1 MDISKACEILE
12 IEISK
17 SFTLAEVKKAYYKA
31 SLKHH
36 PDHNIGDI
44 NSNARFQKINEA
56 YTFLSSYIQIK
67 QEHTQEHT
75 RQHTRQQDEHTQQHT
90 RQQDEHTQQ
99 QDEHTNIDD
108 DDILIKFIK
117 TLIDFNIKE
126 LSLTAFEGLN
136 KDNSLKLFDYI
147 EKYSSMLGL
156 EAEFVEAVRT
166 LTREKMKN
174 DIVIIINPT
183 IDNIMNNELYKLE
196 YNNENYYVPL
206 WHDEISYDISE
217 TEYLIVK
224 CKPELP
230 ETIFIDHNN
239 DVHIKIIIE
248 SIEHVLNEPSINV
261 IIGGKV
267 FEIPVCELKI
277 KKSQTYTFFNKGIS
291 LINLND
297 IYNTTRNG
305 NIIVYIT
312 INK

>member
-1 MDISKACEILE
+1 MDIKKACEILD
-12 IEISK
+12 IEICK
-17 SFTLAEVKKAYYKA
+17 MFTLPEVKKAYYKA

-44 NSNARFQKINEA
+44 DSNARFQKINEA
-56 YTFLSSYIQIK
+56 YIFLSTYVQLK
-67 QEHTQEHT
+67 EEHTQEK
-75 RQHTRQQDEHTQQHT
+75 QHMQEQDDMQE
-90 RQQDEHTQQ
+90 E
-99 QDEHTNIDD
+99 ETNTDA
-108 DDILIKFIK
+108 DIISTFIK

-136 KDNSLKLFDYI
+136 KHNSLKIYEYI

-156 EAEFVEAVRT
+156 EKEFMDSITA
-166 LTREKMKN
+166 LTREKIKN
-174 DIVIIINPT
+174 DIIIIINPT
-183 IDNIMNNELYKLE
+183 IENIMNNELYKLE

-230 ETIFIDHNN
+230 ENIFIDHNN
-239 DVHIKIIIE
+239 DLHIKILID
-248 SIEHVLNEPSINV
+248 SIEKLLNETYIH
-261 IIGGKV
+261 ITIGGKV

-277 KKSQTYTFFNKGIS
+277 KKSQTYTFFNKGIA

-297 IYNTTRNG
+297 IYNTKRNG

-312 INK
+312 IK

>member
-1 MDISKACEILE
+1 MDISNACKILE
-12 IEISK
+12 IELSK
-17 SFTLAEVKKAYYKA
+17 SFTLSEVKKAYYKA

-36 PDHNIGDI
+36 PDHNLGDI
-44 NSNARFQKINEA
+44 KSNAKFQKINEA
-56 YTFLSSYIQIK
+56 YMFLSTYVQI
-67 QEHTQEHT
+67 TQEHT
-75 RQHTRQQDEHTQQHT
+75 RQQEQEHTREQHDKKDNT
-90 RQQDEHTQQ
+90 E
-99 QDEHTNIDD
+99 
-108 DDILIKFIK
+108 DDIIIKFIK

-126 LSLTAFEGLN
+126 ISLTAFEGLN
-136 KDNSLKLFDYI
+136 KDNSLKIFEYI
-147 EKYSSMLGL
+147 EKYSTMLGL
-156 EAEFVEAVRT
+156 EPEFVESIRT

-183 IDNIMNNELYKLE
+183 IENIMNNELYKLE

-230 ETIFIDHNN
+230 ENIFIDHNN
-239 DVHIKIIIE
+239 DVHIKILIE
-248 SIEHVLNEPSINV
+248 TIEQILNEPYINV
-261 IIGGKV
+261 TIGGKV

-297 IYNTTRNG
+297 IYNTSRSG

-312 INK
+312 IHK

>member
-67 QEHTQEHT
+67 QEHTEHTQEHT
-75 RQHTRQQDEHTQQHT
+75 R
-90 RQQDEHTQQ
+90 Q

-248 SIEHVLNEPSINV
+248 SIEHVFNEPSINV

>member
-67 QEHTQEHT
+67 QEHTEHTQEHT
-75 RQHTRQQDEHTQQHT
+75 R
-90 RQQDEHTQQ
+90 Q

-183 IDNIMNNELYKLE
+183 IENIMNNELYKLE

-248 SIEHVLNEPSINV
+248 SIEHVFNEPSINV

>member
-1 MDISKACEILE
+1 MDISNACKILE

-17 SFTLAEVKKAYYKA
+17 SFTLSEVKKAYYKA

-44 NSNARFQKINEA
+44 DSNARFQKINEA

-67 QEHTQEHT
+67 QEHAEQNHS
-75 RQHTRQQDEHTQQHT
+75 DEHSAQH
-90 RQQDEHTQQ
+90 DEEQN
-99 QDEHTNIDD
+99 NIDD
-108 DDILIKFIK
+108 DIIIKFIK

-136 KDNSLKLFDYI
+136 KDNSLKIFEYI

-156 EAEFVEAVRT
+156 EPEFIESVRT

-183 IDNIMNNELYKLE
+183 IENIMNNELYKLE

-230 ETIFIDHNN
+230 ENIFIDHNN
-239 DVHIKIIIE
+239 DVHIKILIE
-248 SIEHVLNEPSINV
+248 SIEKILIEPYISV
-261 IIGGKV
+261 TVGEKV

-277 KKSQTYTFFNKGIS
+277 KKSQIYTFFNKGIS

>member
-12 IEISK
+12 IDIDINK
-17 SFTLAEVKKAYYKA
+17 TFILAQVKKAYYKA

-44 NSNARFQKINEA
+44 DSNARFQKINEA
-56 YTFLSSYIQIK
+56 YMFLSSYIQIK
-67 QEHTQEHT
+67 QEQEQEQEQRQEQRQEHEQKHSA
-75 RQHTRQQDEHTQQHT
+75 QHDEEQK
-90 RQQDEHTQQ
+90 E
-99 QDEHTNIDD
+99 NIDD
-108 DDILIKFIK
+108 DIIIKFIK

-126 LSLTAFEGLN
+126 ISLTAFEGLN
-136 KDNSLKLFDYI
+136 KDNSLKIFDYI

-156 EAEFVEAVRT
+156 EEEFVESIRT
-166 LTREKMKN
+166 ITREKMKN
-174 DIVIIINPT
+174 DSVIIINPT
-183 IDNIMNNELYKLE
+183 IENIMNNELYKLE

-206 WHDEISYDISE
+206 WHDELSYDISE

-230 ETIFIDHNN
+230 ENIFIDHNN
-239 DVHIKIIIE
+239 DLHIKILIE
-248 SIEHVLNEPSINV
+248 SIEQLLNEPYINV
-261 IIGGKV
+261 TIGGKV

-277 KKSQTYTFFNKGIS
+277 KKSQTYTFFNRGIS

-297 IYNTTRNG
+297 IYNTTRSS

>member
-36 PDHNIGDI
+36 PDHNIGDLD
-44 NSNARFQKINEA
+44 SNARFQKINEA

-67 QEHTQEHT
+67 QEHT
-75 RQHTRQQDEHTQQHT
+75 EHTQ
-90 RQQDEHTQQ
+90 EHTQQ

-248 SIEHVLNEPSINV
+248 SIEHVFNEPSINV

>member
-67 QEHTQEHT
+67 QEHTEHTQEHT
-75 RQHTRQQDEHTQQHT
+75 R
-90 RQQDEHTQQ
+90 Q

-183 IDNIMNNELYKLE
+183 IDNIMNNEFYR
-196 YNNENYYVPL
+196 
-206 WHDEISYDISE
+206 
-217 TEYLIVK
+217 TR
-224 CKPELP
+224 
-230 ETIFIDHNN
+230 
-239 DVHIKIIIE
+239 IE
-248 SIEHVLNEPSINV
+248 
-261 IIGGKV
+261 
-267 FEIPVCELKI
+267 
-277 KKSQTYTFFNKGIS
+277 
-291 LINLND
+291 
-297 IYNTTRNG
+297 
-305 NIIVYIT
+305 
-312 INK
+312 

>member
-17 SFTLAEVKKAYYKA
+17 SFTLAQVKKAYYKA

-36 PDHNIGDI
+36 PDHNIGDLE
-44 NSNARFQKINEA
+44 SNARFQKINEA

-67 QEHTQEHT
+67 QEHSEEHMQE
-75 RQHTRQQDEHTQQHT
+75 QEQEQEQ
-90 RQQDEHTQQ
+90 EQQ
-99 QDEHTNIDD
+99 QNNNIDD
-108 DDILIKFIK
+108 DIIIKFIK

-136 KDNSLKLFDYI
+136 KDNSLKIFEYI

-156 EAEFVEAVRT
+156 DDEFIESVRT

-183 IDNIMNNELYKLE
+183 IENIMNNELYKLE

-230 ETIFIDHNN
+230 ENIFIDHNN
-239 DVHIKIIIE
+239 DVHIKILIE
-248 SIEHVLNEPSINV
+248 SIEQLLNEPYINV
-261 IIGGKV
+261 AIGGKV

-277 KKSQTYTFFNKGIS
+277 KKSQIYTFFNKGIS

-312 INK
+312 MNK

>member
-1 MDISKACEILE
+1 MDIKRACEILD

-17 SFTLAEVKKAYYKA
+17 TFNFNFNDTLTLAEIKKAYYKA

-36 PDHNIGDI
+36 PDHNIGDLD
-44 NSNARFQKINEA
+44 SNARFQKINEA
-56 YTFLSSYIQIK
+56 YIFLSRYKEQDMEQDK
-67 QEHTQEHT
+67 EQAQA
-75 RQHTRQQDEHTQQHT
+75 QQDKEQAQAQQ
-90 RQQDEHTQQ
+90 EQQ
-99 QDEHTNIDD
+99 QEKDQDIDN
-108 DDILIKFIK
+108 DIISKFIK

-126 LSLTAFEGLN
+126 ISLTAFEGLN
-136 KDNSLKLFDYI
+136 KHNSLKIFDYI
-147 EKYSSMLGL
+147 EKYSTMLGL
-156 EAEFVEAVRT
+156 EKEFVDSIKT
-166 LTREKMKN
+166 LTREKIKN
-174 DIVIIINPT
+174 DIIIIINPT
-183 IDNIMNNELYKLE
+183 IENIINNEIYKLE

-230 ETIFIDHNN
+230 ENTFIDHNN
-239 DVHIKIIIE
+239 DVHIKMLIE
-248 SIEHVLNEPSINV
+248 SIEKLLNEPYINV
-261 IIGGKV
+261 SVGGKV

-277 KKSQTYTFFNKGIS
+277 KKSQIYTFFNKGIS

-297 IYNTTRNG
+297 IYNTKRKG

>member
-1 MDISKACEILE
+1 MDIKTSCEILD

-17 SFTLAEVKKAYYKA
+17 CYTLSEIKKAYYKA

-36 PDHNIGDI
+36 PDHNPGDI
-44 NSNARFQKINEA
+44 DSNARFQKINEA
-56 YTFLSSYIQIK
+56 YTFLSTYVQINQQDNEEHGQDHD
-67 QEHTQEHT
+67 QEHDQK
-75 RQHTRQQDEHTQQHT
+75 DV
-90 RQQDEHTQQ
+90 
-99 QDEHTNIDD
+99 D
-108 DDILIKFIK
+108 DDIISKFIK

-136 KDNSLKLFDYI
+136 KHNSLKIFEYI
-147 EKYSSMLGL
+147 EKYSGMLGL
-156 EAEFVEAVRT
+156 EKEFVESIKNI
-166 LTREKMKN
+166 TREKMKN

-183 IDNIMNNELYKLE
+183 IENIMNNELYKLE
-196 YNNENYYVPL
+196 YNNEIYYIPL

-230 ETIFIDHNN
+230 ENIFIDHNN
-239 DVHIKIIIE
+239 DVHIKILID
-248 SIEHVLNEPSINV
+248 SIEQLFNEPYIN
-261 IIGGKV
+261 ITIGGKV
-267 FEIPVCELKI
+267 FELPVCELKI
-277 KKSQTYTFFNKGIS
+277 KKSQIYTFFNKGIS

>member
-1 MDISKACEILE
+1 MDISKACKILE
-12 IEISK
+12 IDIDINK

-36 PDHNIGDI
+36 PDHNLGDI
-44 NSNARFQKINEA
+44 ESNARFQKINEA
-56 YTFLSSYIQIK
+56 YMFLSTYEHMRQ
-67 QEHTQEHT
+67 QHEHEHTHTQEH
-75 RQHTRQQDEHTQQHT
+75 DKK
-90 RQQDEHTQQ
+90 D
-99 QDEHTNIDD
+99 NSD
-108 DDILIKFIK
+108 DDIIIKFIK

-126 LSLTAFEGLN
+126 ISLTAFEGLN
-136 KDNSLKLFDYI
+136 KDNSLKIFEYI

-156 EAEFVEAVRT
+156 EPEFVESIRT
-166 LTREKMKN
+166 LTREKIKN

-183 IDNIMNNELYKLE
+183 IENIMNNELYKLE

-230 ETIFIDHNN
+230 ENIFIDHNN
-239 DVHIKIIIE
+239 DVHIKILIE
-248 SIEHVLNEPSINV
+248 TIEQILNEPYINV
-261 IIGGKV
+261 TIGGKV

-297 IYNTTRNG
+297 IYNTSRSG

-312 INK
+312 IHK

>member
-44 NSNARFQKINEA
+44 QSNARFQKINEA

-67 QEHTQEHT
+67 QEHAENTQE
-75 RQHTRQQDEHTQQHT
+75 QEQNN
-90 RQQDEHTQQ
+90 
-99 QDEHTNIDD
+99 NIDD
-108 DDILIKFIK
+108 DIIIKFIK

-136 KDNSLKLFDYI
+136 KDNSLKIFEYI

-156 EAEFVEAVRT
+156 DDEFIESVRT

-183 IDNIMNNELYKLE
+183 IENIMNNELYKLE

-239 DVHIKIIIE
+239 DVHIKILIE
-248 SIEHVLNEPSINV
+248 SIEQLLNEPYINV
-261 IIGGKV
+261 AIGGKV

-277 KKSQTYTFFNKGIS
+277 KKSQIYTFFNKGIS

-312 INK
+312 MNK

>member
-67 QEHTQEHT
+67 QEHTQE
-75 RQHTRQQDEHTQQHT
+75 
-90 RQQDEHTQQ
+90 

>member
-1 MDISKACEILE
+1 MDIKTACEILD
-12 IEISK
+12 IEINK
-17 SFTLAEVKKAYYKA
+17 CYTLSEVKKAYYKA

-36 PDHNIGDI
+36 PDHNPGDI
-44 NSNARFQKINEA
+44 NSNARFQRINEA
-56 YTFLSSYIQIK
+56 YTFLSTYVQLNIQQE
-67 QEHTQEHT
+67 QEH
-75 RQHTRQQDEHTQQHT
+75 QHKHKDM
-90 RQQDEHTQQ
+90 D
-99 QDEHTNIDD
+99 TNDIDD
-108 DDILIKFIK
+108 DDIIIKFIK

-126 LSLTAFEGLN
+126 ISLTAFEGLN
-136 KDNSLKLFDYI
+136 KNNSLKIFEYI
-147 EKYSSMLGL
+147 EKYSTMLGL
-156 EAEFVEAVRT
+156 EKEFVESIRT

-183 IDNIMNNELYKLE
+183 IENIMKNEIYKLE

-230 ETIFIDHNN
+230 ENTFIDHNN
-239 DVHIKIIIE
+239 DVHIKMLIE
-248 SIEHVLNEPSINV
+248 SIEKLLNEPYINV
-261 IIGGKV
+261 NVGGKV

-277 KKSQTYTFFNKGIS
+277 KKSQIYTFFNKGIS

-297 IYNTTRNG
+297 IYNTKRKG

>member
-67 QEHTQEHT
+67 QEHTEHTQEHT
-75 RQHTRQQDEHTQQHT
+75 R
-90 RQQDEHTQQ
+90 Q

>member
-36 PDHNIGDI
+36 PDHNIGDLD
-44 NSNARFQKINEA
+44 SNARFQKINEA

-67 QEHTQEHT
+67 QEHT
-75 RQHTRQQDEHTQQHT
+75 RQQDEQ
-90 RQQDEHTQQ
+90 
-99 QDEHTNIDD
+99 TNIDD

-156 EAEFVEAVRT
+156 EAEFVESVRT

-183 IDNIMNNELYKLE
+183 IENIMNNELYKLE

-248 SIEHVLNEPSINV
+248 SIEQLLNEPSINV

>member
-36 PDHNIGDI
+36 PDHNIGDLD
-44 NSNARFQKINEA
+44 SNGRFQKINEA

-67 QEHTQEHT
+67 QEHT
-75 RQHTRQQDEHTQQHT
+75 RQQDEHT
-90 RQQDEHTQQ
+90 RQQDQQ
-99 QDEHTNIDD
+99 NNIDD
-108 DDILIKFIK
+108 DDIIIKFIK

-136 KDNSLKLFDYI
+136 KDNSLKIFEYI

-156 EAEFVEAVRT
+156 ETEFVEAVRT

-183 IDNIMNNELYKLE
+183 IENIMNNKLYKLE

-230 ETIFIDHNN
+230 ENIFIDHNN
-239 DVHIKIIIE
+239 DVHIKILIE
-248 SIEHVLNEPSINV
+248 SIEQLLNEPCINV
-261 IIGGKV
+261 TIGGKV
-267 FEIPVCELKI
+267 FEIPICELKI
-277 KKSQTYTFFNKGIS
+277 KKNQTYTFFNKGIS

>member
-44 NSNARFQKINEA
+44 QSNARFQKINEA

-67 QEHTQEHT
+67 QEHAEQQEHT
-75 RQHTRQQDEHTQQHT
+75 QEQEQNN
-90 RQQDEHTQQ
+90 
-99 QDEHTNIDD
+99 NIDD
-108 DDILIKFIK
+108 DIIIKFIK

-136 KDNSLKLFDYI
+136 KDNSLKIFDYI

-156 EAEFVEAVRT
+156 DDEFIESVRT

-183 IDNIMNNELYKLE
+183 IENIMNNELYKLE

-230 ETIFIDHNN
+230 ENIFIDHNN
-239 DVHIKIIIE
+239 DVHIKILIE
-248 SIEHVLNEPSINV
+248 SIEQILNEPYINV
-261 IIGGKV
+261 TIGGKV

-277 KKSQTYTFFNKGIS
+277 KKSQIYTFFNKGIS

-312 INK
+312 MNK

>member
-1 MDISKACEILE
+1 MDIKTACEILE

-17 SFTLAEVKKAYYKA
+17 NFTLSEVKKAYYKA

-44 NSNARFQKINEA
+44 DSNARFQKINEA
-56 YTFLSSYIQIK
+56 YTFLSNYIQIK
-67 QEHTQEHT
+67 QEHDNEQE
-75 RQHTRQQDEHTQQHT
+75 QDKNN
-90 RQQDEHTQQ
+90 
-99 QDEHTNIDD
+99 NIDN
-108 DDILIKFIK
+108 DIIIKFIK
-117 TLIDFNIKE
+117 TLIDLNIKE

-136 KDNSLKLFDYI
+136 KDNSLKIFEYI

-156 EAEFVEAVRT
+156 DDAFIESIRT
-166 LTREKMKN
+166 LTREKIKN

-183 IDNIMNNELYKLE
+183 IENIMNNELYKLD

-217 TEYLIVK
+217 SEYLIVK

-230 ETIFIDHNN
+230 ENIFIDHNN
-239 DVHIKIIIE
+239 DLHIKILID
-248 SIEHVLNEPSINV
+248 SIEQLLNDLYINV
-261 IIGGKV
+261 TIGGKV

-277 KKSQTYTFFNKGIS
+277 KKSQIYTFFNKGIS

-297 IYNTTRNG
+297 IYNTNRNG

>member
-1 MDISKACEILE
+1 MDISNACKILE

-17 SFTLAEVKKAYYKA
+17 SFNLAEVKKAYYKA

-36 PDHNIGDI
+36 PDHNLGDI
-44 NSNARFQKINEA
+44 ESNARFQKINEA
-56 YTFLSSYIQIK
+56 YMFLSTYENMRQ
-67 QEHTQEHT
+67 QHEHTQEH
-75 RQHTRQQDEHTQQHT
+75 DKK
-90 RQQDEHTQQ
+90 D
-99 QDEHTNIDD
+99 NIDD
-108 DDILIKFIK
+108 DIIIKFIK

-126 LSLTAFEGLN
+126 ISLTAFEGLN
-136 KDNSLKLFDYI
+136 KDNSLKIFEYI

-156 EAEFVEAVRT
+156 ETEFVESIRT

-183 IDNIMNNELYKLE
+183 IENIMNNELYKLE

-206 WHDEISYDISE
+206 WHEEISYDISE

-230 ETIFIDHNN
+230 ENIFIDHNN
-239 DVHIKIIIE
+239 DVHIKILIE
-248 SIEHVLNEPSINV
+248 AIEQILNEQYINV
-261 IIGGKV
+261 TIGGKV

-297 IYNTTRNG
+297 IYNTTRSG
-305 NIIVYIT
+305 NIIIYIT

>member
-1 MDISKACEILE
+1 MDISNACKILE

-17 SFTLAEVKKAYYKA
+17 SFTLSEVKKAYYKA

-44 NSNARFQKINEA
+44 DSNARFQKINEA

-67 QEHTQEHT
+67 QEHMQE
-75 RQHTRQQDEHTQQHT
+75 QN
-90 RQQDEHTQQ
+90 
-99 QDEHTNIDD
+99 NIDD
-108 DDILIKFIK
+108 DIIIKFIK

-136 KDNSLKLFDYI
+136 KDNSLKIFEYI

-156 EAEFVEAVRT
+156 EPEFIESVRT

-183 IDNIMNNELYKLE
+183 IENIMNNELYKLE

-230 ETIFIDHNN
+230 ENIFIDHNN
-239 DVHIKIIIE
+239 DVHIKILIE
-248 SIEHVLNEPSINV
+248 SIEQLFIEPYINV
-261 IIGGKV
+261 TIGGKV

-277 KKSQTYTFFNKGIS
+277 KKSQIYTFFNKGIS

>member
-1 MDISKACEILE
+1 MDIKRACEILD

-17 SFTLAEVKKAYYKA
+17 SFTFNFNFNDTLTLAEIKKAYYKA

-36 PDHNIGDI
+36 PDHNIGDLD
-44 NSNARFQKINEA
+44 SNARFQKINEA
-56 YTFLSSYIQIK
+56 YIFLSSYKEQDVEQHK
-67 QEHTQEHT
+67 EQEQE
-75 RQHTRQQDEHTQQHT
+75 QEQD
-90 RQQDEHTQQ
+90 
-99 QDEHTNIDD
+99 IDID
-108 DDILIKFIK
+108 NDIISKFIK

-126 LSLTAFEGLN
+126 ISLTAFEGLN
-136 KDNSLKLFDYI
+136 KHNSLKIFDYI

-156 EAEFVEAVRT
+156 EKEFVDSIKT
-166 LTREKMKN
+166 LTREKIKN
-174 DIVIIINPT
+174 DIIIIINPT
-183 IDNIMNNELYKLE
+183 IENIINNELYKLE

-230 ETIFIDHNN
+230 ENTFIDHNN
-239 DVHIKIIIE
+239 DVHIKMLIE
-248 SIEHVLNEPSINV
+248 SIEKLLNEPYINV
-261 IIGGKV
+261 NVGGKV

-277 KKSQTYTFFNKGIS
+277 KKSQIYTFFNKGIS

-297 IYNTTRNG
+297 IYNTKRKG

>member
-1 MDISKACEILE
+1 MDISNACKILE

-17 SFTLAEVKKAYYKA
+17 SFTLSEVKKAYYKA

-44 NSNARFQKINEA
+44 DSNARFQKINEA

-67 QEHTQEHT
+67 QEHMQE
-75 RQHTRQQDEHTQQHT
+75 QN
-90 RQQDEHTQQ
+90 
-99 QDEHTNIDD
+99 NIDD
-108 DDILIKFIK
+108 DIIIKFIK

-136 KDNSLKLFDYI
+136 KDNSLKIFEYI

-156 EAEFVEAVRT
+156 EPEFIESVRT

-183 IDNIMNNELYKLE
+183 IENIMNNELYKLE

-230 ETIFIDHNN
+230 ENIFIDHNN
-239 DVHIKIIIE
+239 DVHIKILIE
-248 SIEHVLNEPSINV
+248 SIEKLLIEPYISV
-261 IIGGKV
+261 TVGGKV

-277 KKSQTYTFFNKGIS
+277 KKSQIYTFFNKGIS

>member
-1 MDISKACEILE
+1 MDINKACEILE
-12 IEISK
+12 IKIND
-17 SFTLAEVKKAYYKA
+17 SFTLSEVKKAYYKA

-44 NSNARFQKINEA
+44 ESNARFQKINEA
-56 YTFLSSYIQIK
+56 YTFLSTYVEMK
-67 QEHTQEHT
+67 EE
-75 RQHTRQQDEHTQQHT
+75 HTRQQDNKQQHK
-90 RQQDEHTQQ
+90 DENNE
-99 QDEHTNIDD
+99 DE
-108 DDILIKFIK
+108 DIIIKFIK

-126 LSLTAFEGLN
+126 ISLTAFEGLN
-136 KDNSLKLFDYI
+136 KDNSLKIFEYI
-147 EKYSSMLGL
+147 EKYSNMLGL
-156 EAEFVEAVRT
+156 EPEFIESVRT

-183 IDNIMNNELYKLE
+183 IENIMNNELYKLE

-230 ETIFIDHNN
+230 ENIFIDHNN
-239 DVHIKIIIE
+239 DVHIKILIE
-248 SIEHVLNEPSINV
+248 SIEQILNEPYINV
-261 IIGGKV
+261 TIGGKV

-277 KKSQTYTFFNKGIS
+277 KKSQIYTFFNKGIS

-312 INK
+312 MNK